1 MNHVQE
7 AMKRFKDRAAPQ
19 PQSGPT
25 QKVQLLPVGR
35 SERQS
40 EAAPH
45 RIAYTQSRCVDVPK
59 ELLERHRILHE
70 RSSPLFLESFKRL
83 KTQVLHRLN
92 ENQWTVLGVFSPRS
106 RQGTTLTA
114 LNLAV
119 ALGMDLTLTVLL
131 VEGNL
136 RKPNLHHL
144 LGFPNSP
151 GLVDFLQCHNS
162 LQACLVHPNLGRLLV
177 LPGGEP
183 VMSSL
188 ELLTA
193 PAMSDLVQE
202 MKHRYA
208 GRIIIFDLPP
218 LLESADSLAF
228 TPSLDASLLVVEEG
242 GTSKADVR
250 ESLELLQG
258 GVPVLGTVFNKV
270 GRQTLTLTSANRI
283 AAAGQGVELP
293 VADSLWKRIFRR
305 GE

>member
-1 MNHVQE
+1 MNHLQE
-7 AMKRFKDRAAPQ
+7 AMKRFKEQAAP
-19 PQSGPT
+19 PPSRPSH
-25 QKVQLLPVGR
+25 KVQLLSVGR

-40 EAAPH
+40 EVAPH
-45 RIAYTQSRCVDVPK
+45 RIAYTQSRCVDVP
-59 ELLERHRILHE
+59 EEMLERHRILHE
-70 RSSPLFLESFKRL
+70 RSSPLYIESFKRL

-136 RKPNLHHL
+136 RKPNLHRV
-144 LGFPNSP
+144 LGFPKSP
-151 GLVDFLQCHNS
+151 GLADFLQCHNS

-202 MKHRYA
+202 MKHRYT

-228 TPSLDASLLVVEEG
+228 SPSLDATLLVVEEG
-242 GTSKADVR
+242 GTGKADVQ
-250 ESLELLQG
+250 ESLDLLQG
-258 GVPVLGTVFNKV
+258 GVPVLGTVCNKV
-270 GRQTLTLTSANRI
+270 GRQTMTLASAHRMV
-283 AAAGQGVELP
+283 AAGQGKELP
-293 VADSLWKRIFRR
+293 AADSLWKRLFKR